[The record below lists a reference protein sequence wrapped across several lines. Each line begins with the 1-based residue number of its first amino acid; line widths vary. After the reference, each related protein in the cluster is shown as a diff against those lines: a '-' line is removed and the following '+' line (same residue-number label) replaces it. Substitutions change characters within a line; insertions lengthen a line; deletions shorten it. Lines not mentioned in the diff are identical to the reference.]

1 MVLLKTLLI
10 LLLVYY
16 LFKILI
22 RMLAPKL
29 FSYAAK
35 KTEQHFKE
43 NFEQFTNSHTPSE
56 EKVGETTIDKNS
68 TRKSNTSK
76 KVGDYIDFEE
86 ID

>member
-16 LFKILI
+16 LLKMLF
-22 RMLAPKL
+22 RMFAPKL
-29 FSYAAK
+29 FAYAAK
-35 KTEQHFKE
+35 KTEQRFKE
-43 NFEQFTNSHTPSE
+43 KFEQYGNENHTSSKSE
-56 EKVGETTIDKNS
+56 GETIIDKGPEQKN
-68 TRKSNTSK
+68 RTSK